1 MAIRDGFPCVNISFS
16 VSTRKRA
23 HPGKEFDLQVLCL
36 WHQSVWLVSGAW
48 PAQCCCLLRSTCD
61 LHADHVAKVSL
72 VEERWNMACEVS
84 GGQHLSTAGTSSEK

>member
-1 MAIRDGFPCVNISFS
+1 M
-16 VSTRKRA
+16 
-23 HPGKEFDLQVLCL
+23 
-36 WHQSVWLVSGAW
+36 SGAW